1 MGLITWISKGLEKR
15 LIDYTYPVG
24 SIFQSTSP
32 TNPSEYFGGTWEPFA
47 EGRVLIGAGT
57 GNDGTTSMSFTASS
71 EGGKY
76 KHQHQYGLL
85 HGEYYGL
92 VSNTISVLNTNENG
106 DSEWVPTHSASYQ
119 AQSTFNSTTSN
130 QRRTINADQYAC
142 YVKTG
147 LADNAMPYITAYM
160 WKRVS

>member
-1 MGLITWISKGLEKR
+1 MISFSLVYVCICG
-15 LIDYTYPVG
+15 
-24 SIFQSTSP
+24 
-32 TNPSEYFGGTWEPFA
+32 NEY
-47 EGRVLIGAGT
+47 L
-57 GNDGTTSMSFTASS
+57 SLCMSFTANSK
-71 EGGKY
+71 GGKY

-130 QRRTINADQYAC
+130 QRRTTNADQYAC

-147 LADNAMPYITAYM
+147 LADNAMPYITVYM
-160 WKRVS
+160 WRRVS